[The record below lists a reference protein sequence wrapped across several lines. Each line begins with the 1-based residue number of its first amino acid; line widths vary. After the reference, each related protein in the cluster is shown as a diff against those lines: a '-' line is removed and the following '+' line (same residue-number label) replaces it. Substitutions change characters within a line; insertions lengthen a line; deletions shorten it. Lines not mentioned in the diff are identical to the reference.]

1 MARAEGA
8 RVPVTTWLVTGS
20 GGQLGTEL
28 LELLTGGQD
37 TVVGVDR
44 GDLDVTDRTA
54 VHQLVGEV
62 RPDIVVNCAAY
73 TAVDRA
79 ESDPEAAMAVN
90 GAAPGHLASAV
101 AAHGSRLLHV
111 STDYVFAGD
120 ADRPYAEDAPTSP
133 QSVYGV
139 TKLAGERAVLETLPL
154 GGFVVRT
161 AWLYGAHGPNFVST
175 MLRLA
180 EERDT
185 VDVVDDQ
192 LGQPTWA
199 RDLAAQLV
207 LLARSDATPGVYHGT
222 SSGAVTWFGLTRKLF
237 RLCGLDPDRV
247 RPTTTAAFPRPAPRP
262 AYSVLGHERW
272 ALAGLT
278 EMRPWD
284 VALAAYVESLRS
296 S

>member
-1 MARAEGA
+1 
-8 RVPVTTWLVTGS
+8 VTTWLVTGS

-62 RPDIVVNCAAY
+62 RPDVVVNCAAY

-199 RDLAAQLV
+199 R
-207 LLARSDATPGVYHGT
+207 
-222 SSGAVTWFGLTRKLF
+222 LTRKLF